1 MAKVTSKLQVTLP
14 KRLAEAHGIAAG
26 DRIEFESSG
35 DDIRIITES
44 GKRSSELS
52 REERLRLFDE
62 ATRRTEERSRHLP
75 ESAQPGQR
83 GWTRED
89 LYTRG
94 KAERGSSD

>member
-14 KRLAEAHGIAAG
+14 KRLAEAHGIAPG

-35 DDIRIITES
+35 NDIRIVTEA
-44 GKRSSELS
+44 GKRPCELS

-62 ATRRTEERSRHLP
+62 ATGRIQERAGRLP
-75 ESAQPGQR
+75 ESTEAGQR

-94 KAERGSSD
+94 KAERESSD

>member
-1 MAKVTSKLQVTLP
+1 MAKVTSKLQITLP
-14 KRLAEAHGIAAG
+14 KRLAEAHGIAPG

-35 DDIRIITES
+35 DDIRIVTES
-44 GKRSSELS
+44 KRQSSTLS

-62 ATRRTEERSRHLP
+62 ATRRIRARSKHLP

-83 GWTRED
+83 GWKRED

-94 KAERGSSD
+94 DAGRGSSD